1 MEVLSRVMIIL
12 SRKEETMRRFWVW
25 FLVGMVSM
33 GAFWAQTERVKIAI
47 LKIESR
53 LDSSVDMDFLT
64 EQLQMEVVN
73 KQYFL
78 VVERSQLNR
87 ILEEQKLR
95 LSGLTEEE
103 QATEIGSLLGAQKI
117 WVGSLAKFGEKYMIT
132 MKSIDT
138 KTGVIDFAD
147 QVYAYDIESLP
158 EIIPELADRMVKR
171 AKGQNVPAYVAK
183 KKPPKKEVSSS
194 VNTSRWTTPSTW
206 DRPDESFD
214 IGFYGLWFTTN
225 TQATSGGM
233 LSLMLKDPADK
244 HVEFFMDLRFYGS
257 GITSNWN
264 VGGMMFNVG
273 LNLNLVA
280 NGYVLLG
287 GGIGIGFDIPM
298 FTHKDKDYSISCF
311 EWTIP
316 LSLQFGIHL
325 GKSFML
331 VTEAGLIPGF
341 DLTISESS
349 YPDDLPSVTVDEFYV
364 PQELA
369 SYLKEGLTYGYA
381 GVRLSFLY

>member
-1 MEVLSRVMIIL
+1 MKRLIAIVLL
-12 SRKEETMRRFWVW
+12 GF
-25 FLVGMVSM
+25 VSM
-33 GAFWAQTERVKIAI
+33 ISLWGETEKVKIAI
-47 LKIESR
+47 LRIESR

-103 QATEIGSLLGAQKI
+103 QATEIGSFLGAQKI
-117 WVGSLAKFGEKYMIT
+117 WVGSLANFGEKYMIT

-147 QVYAYDIESLP
+147 QVYAYDLESLP
-158 EIIPELADRMVKR
+158 EIIPDLADRMVKR
-171 AKGQNVPAYVAK
+171 ARGQNVPAYVAK
-183 KKPPKKEVSSS
+183 RKLPKKEVVSSS
-194 VNTSRWTTPSTW
+194 ANTSSWRSPQTW

-214 IGFYGLWFTTN
+214 IGFYGLRFTTN
-225 TQATSGGM
+225 DQARAGGM
-233 LSLMLKDPADK
+233 LSLILKDPSDRNG
-244 HVEFFMDLRFYGS
+244 EFFMDLRFYDG
-257 GITSNWN
+257 GISSNLSAT
-264 VGGMMFNVG
+264 GLMFNVG
-273 LNLNLVA
+273 LNLNLLA

-287 GGIGIGFDIPM
+287 GGIGIGFDIPS
-298 FTHKDKDYSISCF
+298 FTYTMPNQEYSISCF

-316 LSLQFGIHL
+316 FSLQFGIHL
-325 GKSFML
+325 GRSFML
-331 VTEAGLIPGF
+331 VAEAGVIAGLTPSLLESDYPENLPGQMVEDVYIP
-341 DLTISESS
+341 T
-349 YPDDLPSVTVDEFYV
+349 
-364 PQELA
+364 ELA
-369 SYLKEGLTYGYA
+369 SYVKDGLTYGYA